1 MLLVTL
7 LVRDD
12 EGNGAK
18 SAGEKHSFL
27 PLRCLEVGP
36 WFLAK
41 GLIQYKYIKYGTN
54 DLVPH
59 QYSHLMKMLL
69 INQVFI
75 MMFQKRRR

>member
-36 WFLAK
+36 WVSSK
-41 GLIQYKYIKYGTN
+41 RSYT
-54 DLVPH
+54 V
-59 QYSHLMKMLL
+59 
-69 INQVFI
+69 QVYEVWY
-75 MMFQKRRR
+75 